1 MLRQK
6 STAKAIDNMNMIFLP
21 NESLSKTE
29 LIDMIDSLSENYKQ
43 HHQKKL
49 ENFHNTIYMIYK

>member
-43 HHQKKL
+43 HH
-49 ENFHNTIYMIYK
+49 